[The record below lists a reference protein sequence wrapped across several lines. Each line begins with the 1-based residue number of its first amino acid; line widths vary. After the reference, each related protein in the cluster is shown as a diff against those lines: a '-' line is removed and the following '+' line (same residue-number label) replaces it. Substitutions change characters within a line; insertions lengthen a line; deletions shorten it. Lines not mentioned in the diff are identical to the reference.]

1 MTIHHF
7 AFLIVEHHDVGV
19 TKKPAEEESRP
30 PPKEKSQKAL
40 ASGKFKG
47 PEKAAK
53 AETEAVAAASPAL
66 KRQSSR
72 SSIKKESGGED
83 SWLPGQ

>member
-1 MTIHHF
+1 M
-7 AFLIVEHHDVGV
+7 ESHDVGV
-19 TKKPAEEESRP
+19 AKKPAEEESRP

-53 AETEAVAAASPAL
+53 AEPEAVAAASPAL
-66 KRQSSR
+66 RARVR
-72 SSIKKESGGED
+72 SLANHCATPGDVAVGGVSGSLG
-83 SWLPGQ
+83 